1 MNDLHNSELSAL
13 SRTLRKNMTPQ
24 ERKLWYDFLK
34 PLPIVFKRQKIIG
47 RYIVDFYCPSMQLV
61 IELDGGQHYEKQGRK
76 QDALRDEDLQSLGL
90 RVLRYSNDDVMY
102 NFDGVCE
109 DILRN
114 LSLIDD

>member
-34 PLPIVFKRQKIIG
+34 PLPIDFKRQKIIG